1 MSKIDRLDHGVAQL
15 RHLYI
20 QMIEN
25 RVDAPAA
32 ARRLLGPAIAE
43 IELASA
49 AERRQLDRAGRVIE
63 NLLAQGD
70 AALQRA
76 QAAAARIADL
86 DRKLGAATRV
96 GGGVASPEAYERAR
110 AELAA
115 VERERDRAAARS
127 GHAASAAN
135 PAPALDDELR
145 AHELLEATCLVSQ
158 VIQLLDGR
166 EMPPA
171 VRAAYETAAAAAH
184 ALYQTAGE
192 ARFGAEGT
200 TVANDEVSPA
210 RTYDVRSLG
219 GGQVRR
225 VQ

>member
-1 MSKIDRLDHGVAQL
+1 VSIDRAMVQL
-15 RHLYI
+15 RHLYV
-20 QMIEN
+20 QMLEN
-25 RVDAPAA
+25 CVADPAA
-32 ARRLLGPAIAE
+32 AARELLGPAIGAIE
-43 IELASA
+43 IASA
-49 AERRQLDRAGRVIE
+49 AERTQLDRAGRVIE

-76 QAAAARIADL
+76 EAAARIADL

-96 GGGVASPEAYERAR
+96 GVGVGVASPEAYERAR